1 MPPIVTKT
9 LAEIYLKQGHL
20 KEAYEIYLA
29 LSKKD
34 PSDPEI
40 QQRLKE
46 LKVRLELRSQK
57 CYYSFH
63 SPEEKIRFLKRW
75 LDNIQKIKKERK
87 FESR

>member
-1 MPPIVTKT
+1 MSPIITKT

-20 KEAYEIYLA
+20 KEAYEIYQA

-40 QQRLKE
+40 RKRLEE
-46 LKVRLELRSQK
+46 LKTHLEPSHVELS
-57 CYYSFH
+57 YSFR

-75 LDNIQKIKKERK
+75 LVHIQKRRKKI
-87 FESR
+87 ES

>member
-57 CYYSFH
+57 CYYSFR

-75 LDNIQKIKKERK
+75 LDHIQKIKKGK
-87 FESR
+87 KI